1 MMLEKSVAHHVV
13 ETLLAENRRE
23 QKEIEGNLK
32 DPVFQ
37 SALTPQE
44 LAGERKTFET
54 SAPGRSLA
62 LRGKEVVGVE
72 CDLSA
77 AGSECEAFR
86 KRKHDA
92 YHHRPARI
100 ADFNSIL

>member
-1 MMLEKSVAHHVV
+1 MLEKSVAHHVV

-44 LAGERKTFET
+44 LAGERKTLKRLRREEALLCAAKKS
-54 SAPGRSLA
+54 SAWNVIFL
-62 LRGKEVVGVE
+62 LQDLNVK
-72 CDLSA
+72 LSA
-77 AGSECEAFR
+77 SENTTLTIIGLLE
-86 KRKHDA
+86 
-92 YHHRPARI
+92 
-100 ADFNSIL
+100 